1 MSDLAR
7 KVFKLIVVHNKL
19 LSEKDLNFFFTS
31 NTTPQQC
38 IERLVVSNM
47 IPQDVGQKLEQV
59 FEAKLAKEIE
69 RLAIAQSVGGGLDE
83 EELIEELIEEPEE
96 ELEEELDDDGDA
108 PVPIEDP
115 KDDGMDPGGS
125 SYELAGDL
133 GIESDLNKSDEV
145 GWGDEAAVNHDE
157 MAVHHI
163 DDSERIELSD
173 EVSPQKLIKGFD
185 EGLSELA
192 ADSKKAKP
200 QHPKP
205 SLPASE
211 ISTAAD
217 PTPSHLVSPVAP
229 GQIDPVA
236 MKLLKKGVKLNCSDI
251 HMASGSPP
259 FFRINGSLAY
269 TELPALTPDR
279 ALVMVMGFMNESQ
292 QQQFLRTNDIDF
304 SLDFEGTGRFRV
316 NALQH
321 FRGPSIIFRYIPRHI
336 PTLEELGLP
345 QTLARFTEYH
355 QGLVLI
361 TGPAGCGKTTT
372 AAALIDLI
380 NVSRQ
385 DHIIT
390 VEDPVEFL
398 QPSKGCN
405 VTQRQVPIHTDSFA
419 AALKAALREDP
430 DVIMI
435 GEMRDLE
442 TVSLAIRAAETGH
455 LVIGTLQT
463 KSAARTID
471 RIIDVFP
478 EDQQAQIRSMLSES
492 LRGVIS
498 QSLIPR
504 KDGKGRVVA
513 LEVLNV
519 VNSVSNL
526 IRDSKTYQLPSLMQ
540 TGRKQGQVMMDDSL
554 NTLIEQ
560 GLITKEE
567 ALKATENP
575 KRFK

>member
-47 IPQDVGQKLEQV
+47 IPKDVGQKLEQV
-59 FEAKLAKEIE
+59 FKTKLAKEIE
-69 RLAIAQSVGGGLDE
+69 RLAIAESVGGGLDDE
-83 EELIEELIEEPEE
+83 EELVE
-96 ELEEELDDDGDA
+96 ELEEEIEEELDGDDGDT
-108 PVPIEDP
+108 PVSIEDP

-133 GIESDLNKSDEV
+133 SIESDLNKSDEV
-145 GWGDEAAVNHDE
+145 GWGDEAAINHDE
-157 MAVHHI
+157 MSVHHI

-173 EVSPQKLIKGFD
+173 DVAPQKLIKGYD
-185 EGLSELA
+185 DGLSQLA
-192 ADSKKAKP
+192 DDSKDTNPHP
-200 QHPKP
+200 QQPKP
-205 SLPASE
+205 SLPAPE
-211 ISTAAD
+211 TTAVASTS
-217 PTPSHLVSPVAP
+217 SHLVSPVAP
-229 GQIDPVA
+229 GQIDPMA
-236 MKLLKKGVKLNCSDI
+236 MKLLKRGVKLNCSDI
-251 HMASGSPP
+251 HMASGSSP

-279 ALVMVMGFMNESQ
+279 ALVMAMGFMDESQ
-292 QQQFLRTNDIDF
+292 QQQFMLTHDIDF
-304 SLDFEGTGRFRV
+304 SLDLEGIGRFRV
-316 NALQH
+316 NALQQ
-321 FRGPSIIFRYIPRHI
+321 FRGPSIIFRYIPRHV

-345 QTLARFTEYH
+345 QKLANFTEYH
-355 QGLVLI
+355 QGLVLV

-372 AAALIDLI
+372 AAALIDLV
-380 NVSRQ
+380 NTSRQ

-419 AALKAALREDP
+419 TALKAALREDP

-526 IRDSKTYQLPSLMQ
+526 IRDAKTYQLPSLMQ

-554 NTLIEQ
+554 ATLIDQ

-567 ALKATENP
+567 ALKVSENP